1 MAKLIKTRYLDNLE
15 FCQWLK
21 AYFDKNYN
29 GEEYDALGRRNNQDL
44 HYILG
49 GGKVGAPVA
58 RQPRAANTTTAP
70 RATASGASA
79 AASSGAAS
87 STGPRQRITPA
98 TGGVTAGAAGAKVIE
113 LEGTVQ
119 ELRLQ
124 NDTLDKERDFYFTK
138 LRDIEML
145 LQGRPMEPGPGHDLS
160 QDILKILYA
169 AEDEKVDVSATGEL
183 TITAP
188 NGE

>member
-1 MAKLIKTRYLDNLE
+1 M
-15 FCQWLK
+15 
-21 AYFDKNYN
+21 
-29 GEEYDALGRRNNQDL
+29 
-44 HYILG
+44 
-49 GGKVGAPVA
+49 
-58 RQPRAANTTTAP
+58 PRANAA
-70 RATASGASA
+70 AASGA
-79 AASSGAAS
+79 
-87 STGPRQRITPA
+87 
-98 TGGVTAGAAGAKVIE
+98 AAGKVRE

-145 LQGRPMEPGPGHDLS
+145 LQGRPMEAGPGNDLS

-169 AEDEKVDVSATGEL
+169 AEDERVEVSASGEL

-188 NGE
+188 NGEQVSGEIPAPTTTTDAVAEAEPAGDDDALME